1 MKMRDERSHRRD
13 ETVGTE
19 PRRCCGEGGT
29 WCLGGLGGVQSR
41 PSVTTRAGDFDGTAC
56 IVLLTQARAGQ
67 QGSRVAMVLGC
78 VGELVDLLIE
88 DTGGG
93 W

>member
-1 MKMRDERSHRRD
+1 VWSTSD

-19 PRRCCGEGGT
+19 PRRCCGEGET
-29 WCLGGLGGVQSR
+29 WRLGGHGGVQSR
-41 PSVTTRAGDFDGTAC
+41 PSVRTRAGEFDRASC
-56 IVLLTQARAGQ
+56 IVLPTQARAGE
-67 QGSRVAMVLGC
+67 QGSHVAVVLGC
-78 VGELVDLLIE
+78 VGELVDLLVE